1 MSKPAVRVAE
11 LGQSIWYDNL
21 SRDLFASGEL
31 ARMVAEDGVRGV
43 TSNPSIFKAAM
54 TTSPLYAGEFDVL
67 AAEGKSAVEI
77 YETLAIEDI
86 RTACGILRPVW
97 DEAQGAD
104 GFVSLEVAPSLA
116 HDTTATSAEARRL
129 WGAVDRPNLMIKV
142 PATPEGIPAIRT
154 LIGEGINVN
163 VTLIF
168 AQSAYADVI
177 DAYMTGLEERA
188 GRGEPVQGIHSVAS
202 FFVSRVDGAIDKAL
216 AALDDPYALALR
228 GKAAIANAKLAYAL
242 FEERF
247 GSARFAALREQ
258 GAAVQRPLWA
268 STSTKDPSY
277 PDTLYVDTLI
287 GPDTVNTIPPKTL
300 TAFND
305 HGTVALTVQ
314 TGVDEA
320 LDHLAAVESRG
331 IGLESVCAT
340 LLTAGVKSFADA
352 FDELL
357 AAVDARRREAT
368 ATA

>member
-1 MSKPAVRVAE
+1 MVLPAVRVAE

-31 ARMVAEDGVRGV
+31 ARMVAEEGVRGV

-54 TTSPLYAGEFDVL
+54 TTSPLYAGEFDSL

-104 GFVSLEVAPSLA
+104 GFVSLEVSPALA
-116 HDTTATSAEARRL
+116 HDTAATIAEARRL
-129 WGAVDRPNLMIKV
+129 WSTVDRPNLMIKV
-142 PATPEGIPAIRT
+142 PATPEGMPAIRT
-154 LIGEGINVN
+154 LISEAINVN

-168 AQSAYADVI
+168 ARSAYADVI

-188 GRGEPVQGIHSVAS
+188 GRGDAIGGIHSVAS

-216 AALDDPYALALR
+216 TAKGDAAQALR

-242 FEERF
+242 FESEF
-247 GSARFAALREQ
+247 DSARFAALREQ

-268 STSTKDPSY
+268 STSTKDPAY

-287 GPDTVNTIPPKTL
+287 GPHTVNTIPPKTL
-300 TAFND
+300 AAFND
-305 HGTVALTVQ
+305 HGAVALTVR
-314 TGVDEA
+314 TGVAAAREQ
-320 LDHLAAVESRG
+320 LAAVEALG
-331 IGLESVCAT
+331 ISVESVCAT
-340 LLTAGVKSFADA
+340 LLAAGVKSFADA

-357 AAVDARRREAT
+357 EAVDARRREAT